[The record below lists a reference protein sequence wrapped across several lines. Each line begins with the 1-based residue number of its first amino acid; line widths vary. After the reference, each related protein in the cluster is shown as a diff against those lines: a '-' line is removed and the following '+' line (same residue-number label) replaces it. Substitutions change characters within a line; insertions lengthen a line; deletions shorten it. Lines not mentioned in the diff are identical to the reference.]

1 MISKELEMVPL
12 LLTFL
17 LLMPHSK
24 ERGEATDAIV
34 STIADVVCL
43 PVLIIAHVAREVPV
57 AGEELPDIPVVNA
70 SPLGN
75 PLNDK

>member
-34 STIADVVCL
+34 STIADVVCV
-43 PVLIIAHVAREVPV
+43 PVLIQ
-57 AGEELPDIPVVNA
+57 
-70 SPLGN
+70 
-75 PLNDK
+75 

>member
-24 ERGEATDAIV
+24 ERGEAKDAIV
-34 STIADVVCL
+34 STIADVVCI

-57 AGEELPDIPVVNA
+57 AGEELP
-70 SPLGN
+70 SPISQ
-75 PLNDK
+75 

>member
-1 MISKELEMVPL
+1 MVWLALKQALVFLLIYFFPSLAKIYIISKELEMVPL

-34 STIADVVCL
+34 STIADVVCV
-43 PVLIIAHVAREVPV
+43 PVLIQ
-57 AGEELPDIPVVNA
+57 
-70 SPLGN
+70 
-75 PLNDK
+75 